1 LSRTVSSRIP
11 KELHEEL
18 RERCN
23 QIGESMND
31 FIKAAIEFALWES
44 TDFDFGNEED
54 EPKANSS
61 TKPVAKAELIS
72 IDDVPV
78 SELQNVKIVDL

>member
-44 TDFDFGNEED
+44 TDFDFGNEEED
-54 EPKANSS
+54 E
-61 TKPVAKAELIS
+61 
-72 IDDVPV
+72 
-78 SELQNVKIVDL
+78 SE